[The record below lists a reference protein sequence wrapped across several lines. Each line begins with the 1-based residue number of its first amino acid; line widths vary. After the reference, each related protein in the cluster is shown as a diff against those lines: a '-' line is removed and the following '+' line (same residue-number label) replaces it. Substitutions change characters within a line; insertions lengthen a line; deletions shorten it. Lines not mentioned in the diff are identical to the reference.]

1 MTYWSFHKKF
11 NRSTGSTG
19 KVTMDSL
26 NRLLESDMYDF
37 FAYNKEVV
45 SGTKYTV
52 RVRVA
57 REDLTL
63 LRKVNQMRS
72 NSLT

>member
-1 MTYWSFHKKF
+1 
-11 NRSTGSTG
+11 
-19 KVTMDSL
+19 MDSL

-63 LRKVNQMRS
+63 LRKVNQMGS
-72 NSLT
+72 NSLA

>member
-1 MTYWSFHKKF
+1 
-11 NRSTGSTG
+11 
-19 KVTMDSL
+19 L

-63 LRKVNQMRS
+63 LRKVNQMLPKTFPWTGSPAGQRQS
-72 NSLT
+72 E